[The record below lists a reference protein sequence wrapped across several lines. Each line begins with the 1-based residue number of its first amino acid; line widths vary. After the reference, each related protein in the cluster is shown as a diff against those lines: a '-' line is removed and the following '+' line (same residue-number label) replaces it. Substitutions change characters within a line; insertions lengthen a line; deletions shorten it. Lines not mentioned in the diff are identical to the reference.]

1 MRIQPRITT
10 DTEVL
15 VIGSGAAGLRTALDL
30 AGAGVDVT
38 VVSRAA
44 LSDSATDWAQ
54 GGLAAVHLPDDSCLS
69 HINDTLAAGAG
80 LCDPVAVTR
89 LVEEAPGAI
98 VRLVEDGAVF
108 DRQPD
113 GEPDLHLEGGHH
125 ARRIWHADGDRS
137 GHEVERALCA
147 VAETAAASAAGPLD
161 SGRRAAGRRLHLL
174 TGTRAVDL
182 LRSAGGQVCGARL
195 RAPGGTVEMTARA
208 VVLAT
213 GGIGR
218 LWSTTTNPPM
228 ATGDGL
234 VLGMAAGA
242 AGRDL
247 EFMQFHPT
255 VLAPLDGRRLHD
267 GRQVLV
273 SEAVRGEGAVL
284 VDAAGHRVMA
294 GIHPLEDLAP
304 RDVVSAAEHAHMART
319 GTDRVFL
326 DAIGFG
332 ASRWERSF
340 PSILAMCRELG
351 VDPVTE
357 PIPVLPGAHYHCG
370 GLAADM
376 DGRTGVPGLL
386 AVGEVACTGV
396 QGANRLAS
404 NSITEGLVAGARAA
418 RLLAAEL
425 PPAARPAA
433 SDPRALLAASLDEV
447 ATIMSRDV
455 GLLRDAGGLAR
466 AHELLTAPA
475 PVAATTADADL
486 ADAVL
491 DAAHARLVGAA
502 VALAAAAR
510 PESRGCHRRSDAEET
525 LPSLTRHIDVVL
537 SDSSPTILTA
547 ATKAKAA

>member
-1 MRIQPRITT
+1 MSPAPRRLT

-30 AGAGVDVT
+30 AAAGVDVT
-38 VVSRAA
+38 VVSRAGLA
-44 LSDSATDWAQ
+44 DSATDWAQ

-69 HINDTLAAGAG
+69 HVNDTLAAGAG

-98 VRLVEDGAVF
+98 DRLVEEGAVF
-108 DRQPD
+108 DRGPD
-113 GEPDLHLEGGHH
+113 DEPDLHLEGGHH
-125 ARRIWHADGDRS
+125 ARRIWHAEGDRS
-137 GHEVERALCA
+137 GHEVERVLC
-147 VAETAAASAAGPLD
+147 TAARARAGARP
-161 SGRRAAGRRLHLL
+161 HLL

-182 LRSAGGQVCGARL
+182 LQDARGQVCGARL
-195 RAPGGTVEMTARA
+195 RTPHGTVPVTARA

-218 LWSTTTNPPM
+218 LWSTTTNPPT

-242 AGRDL
+242 AARDL

-255 VLAPLDGRRLHD
+255 VLAPPDGRRLHD

-273 SEAVRGEGAVL
+273 SEAVRGEGAVI
-284 VDAAGHRVMA
+284 VDADGHRVMA
-294 GIHPLEDLAP
+294 GVHPLEDLAP
-304 RDVVSAAEHAHMART
+304 RDVVSAAEHAHMVRT
-319 GTDRVFL
+319 GTDRVYL
-326 DAIGFG
+326 DATAFG
-332 ASRWERSF
+332 ARTWETEF
-340 PSILAMCRELG
+340 PSILEMCRELG

-370 GLAADM
+370 GLAADV

-418 RLLAAEL
+418 RLLAVEL
-425 PPAARPAA
+425 PPAVRPAETE
-433 SDPRALLAASLDEV
+433 PRALAAADLDEV
-447 ATIMSRDV
+447 TAIMSRDV
-455 GLLRDAGGLAR
+455 GLLRDGEGLAR
-466 AHELLTAPA
+466 AHDLLTGPA
-475 PVAATTADADL
+475 VGTASTTDTDL
-486 ADAVL
+486 PDSVL
-491 DAAHARLVGAA
+491 DAAHARLVGTA

-510 PESRGCHRRSDAEET
+510 PESRGCHRRSDAPET

-537 SDSSPTILTA
+537 ADGAPTILA
-547 ATKAKAA
+547 PAGKAKAA